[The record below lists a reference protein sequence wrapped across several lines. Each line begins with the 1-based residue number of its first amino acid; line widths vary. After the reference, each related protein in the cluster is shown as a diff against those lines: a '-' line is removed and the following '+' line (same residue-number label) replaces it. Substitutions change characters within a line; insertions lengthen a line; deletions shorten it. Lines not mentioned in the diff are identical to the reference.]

1 MARSQ
6 VGRAGVA
13 LAWAITALP
22 AMAAAA
28 ADLPPA
34 AQVQTLADEYVALAL
49 EADPTPA
56 YYDTLPLQRHDYLP
70 RNGSADRARLE
81 AREDAIWRQFNA
93 IDAKSLAGDRRAE
106 LIHAQLRELIEAS
119 RGLRVCKAWEWNVNH
134 MFGWQTVFT
143 ELAARQPVSTPALRQ
158 QALVRWGNLPGFID
172 TEIANLRE
180 GIADGRT
187 APKPV
192 VGRVIKQIDG
202 LLAAPPRES
211 PLFAPGRQ
219 ANDAAFAKQF
229 ETLIADRIQPALKRY
244 RDFLANDYQ
253 PRARDTLGLSAMP
266 DGEACYR
273 AMLRQYTTLDRA
285 PKAVFD
291 LGEKTVNGNVVAVQ
305 EIGQSLFGT
314 RDLKAIVKRVDEAPD
329 NRFAS
334 ADEQLAFSRQLLDS
348 ARAKSAPYFS
358 TMPKQPAIVEPLKP
372 EQRNTGVSSHYEP
385 QPDESKPGVYRAN
398 LDHPEADRRGASE
411 ITLVHETWP
420 GHHLQIALARTLG
433 ERHPLS
439 VLAFNSAYVEG
450 WARYSEALS
459 EEAGIYTTPY
469 ARISRRLWPARG
481 MVADPGIHVLGWTR
495 EQATTYM
502 AESGRFSPE
511 TAAELV
517 DRIAAMPGQLT
528 AYDSGGL
535 EIMAL
540 RRQAEAALGPDFD
553 LRQFHDQVLGDG
565 VVPLA
570 FLRERVEAW
579 IAQGKA
585 QASKAK

>member
-1 MARSQ
+1 MVRSQ
-6 VGRAGVA
+6 VGGAGGV
-13 LAWAITALP
+13 LAWALLASLQATAAP
-22 AMAAAA
+22 AP
-28 ADLPPA
+28 DPA
-34 AQVQTLADEYVALAL
+34 AQVTALADEYVALIL
-49 EADPTPA
+49 QADPTPA
-56 YYDTLPLQRHDYLP
+56 YYDTLPLKRHDYLP
-70 RNGSADRARLE
+70 RNSAADRARFD
-81 AREDAIWRQFNA
+81 AGEDAIWRKFQT
-93 IDAKSLAGDRRAE
+93 IDASALRDDRGAE
-106 LIHAQLRELIEAS
+106 LVHAQMREFLETS
-119 RGLRVCKAWEWNVNH
+119 RALRVCKAWEWNVNH
-134 MFGWQTVFT
+134 MFGWQNTFT
-143 ELAARQPVSTPALRQ
+143 ELAARQPVSTPQLRE
-158 QALVRWGNLPGFID
+158 QALARWSSLPAFID

-180 GIADGRT
+180 GVQDGRT

-192 VGRVIKQIDG
+192 VARVVKQVDG
-202 LLAAPPRES
+202 LLAVAPRES
-211 PLFAPGRQ
+211 PLFAPARE
-219 ANDAAFAKQF
+219 AKDAAFSRQF
-229 ETLIADRIQPALKRY
+229 EALITDKIQPALKRY
-244 RDFLANDYQ
+244 RDFLANEYQ

-273 AMLRQYTTLDRA
+273 AQLRQYTTLDRA
-285 PKAVFD
+285 PKDVFA
-291 LGEKTVNGNVVAVQ
+291 LGEKTVNANVVAVQ

-348 ARAKSAPYFS
+348 AREKSAPFFS

-398 LDHPEADRRGASE
+398 LDHPDADRRGAAE

-433 ERHPLS
+433 ERHPMS
-439 VLAFNSAYVEG
+439 VLTFNSAYVEG

-481 MVADPGIHVLGWTR
+481 MVVDPGIHMLGWTR
-495 EQATTYM
+495 EQATAYM

-511 TAAELV
+511 MAAELV

-535 EIMAL
+535 EIVAL
-540 RRQAEAALGPDFD
+540 RNQAQAALGADFD

-565 VVPLA
+565 VVPLR

-579 IAQGKA
+579 IAQRKA
-585 QASKAK
+585 QAKTAR